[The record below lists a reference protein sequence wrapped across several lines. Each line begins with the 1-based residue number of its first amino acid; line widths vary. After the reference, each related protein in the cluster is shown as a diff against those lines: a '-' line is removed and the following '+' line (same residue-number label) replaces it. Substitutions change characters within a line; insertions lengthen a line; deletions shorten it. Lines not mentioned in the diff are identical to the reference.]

1 LSSWSLSKQQR
12 ALGAA
17 WIDREF
23 SAHGQSR
30 LSDEGFGGE
39 VRNAMQTRRAFLI
52 EKGILEQ
59 SGAGIDGHVLH
70 GLERI
75 ELAAA
80 GKDLAEEFGKPF
92 VAALKEGSIQ
102 GRYVRDVE
110 LASGRYALLERK
122 RELTLVPWRRALERV
137 SGRQLIGVARN
148 GRVTWDWGKGR
159 GR

>member
-30 LSDEGFGGE
+30 LSDKGFGGE

-52 EKGILEQ
+52 EKGILDQ
-59 SGAGIDGHVLH
+59 SGAGIDGHILRR
-70 GLERI
+70 LERMD
-75 ELAAA
+75 LSAA

-92 VAALKEGSIQ
+92 VAAAKDGRIQ

-110 LASGRYALLERK
+110 LASGKYALLERK
-122 RELTLVPWRRALERV
+122 RELTLVPWRHGLERAR
-137 SGRQLIGVARN
+137 GRQLIGVARN
-148 GRVTWDWGKGR
+148 GRVTWDWAKGR